1 MLILTN
7 AQIANLLSL
16 EEITA
21 AVEAAMISYENH
33 TSSVPRR
40 MHLDHGENTLLCM
53 PSFGGGYFAT
63 KLVSVVPGNKSKA
76 LPVTNGALLLND
88 AETGL
93 PLALMNAA
101 KLTALRTGAL
111 GAVGIRY
118 MTPPHIDSI
127 GLIGTGVQ
135 GLHQAIFACSVRP
148 IKIIYNLYRHEE
160 GFQKLR
166 GFVQQYYQEVQVVAS
181 QTVEELLEKTEVL
194 IAATTSA
201 SPVLPNDAAMLQGKH
216 FISIGSYKPSM
227 QELPAAVYQ
236 LAGHLALD
244 SEFARHETGDSI
256 NAVESGW
263 VAPEQVFTIGKLIT
277 GERKVDVTKTTAY
290 KSAGMALYDLYTAQA
305 LYLKALENKIGTMV
319 DL

>member
-1 MLILTN
+1 MLILN
-7 AQIANLLSL
+7 NEQISSLLSL

-21 AVEAAMISYENH
+21 AVESAMVSYENQS
-33 TSSVPRR
+33 SSVPRR

-63 KLVSVVPGNKSKA
+63 KLVSVVPGNKNKA

-118 MTPPHIDSI
+118 MTPANIDSI

-148 IKIIYNLYRHEE
+148 IQTIYSLYRQAE
-160 GFQKLR
+160 GFEKLR
-166 GFVQQYYQEVQVVAS
+166 YFVQQHYPAVKVVACKMA
-181 QTVEELLEKTEVL
+181 EELLEKTEVL

-201 SPVLPNDAAMLQGKH
+201 SPVLPNDAALLRGKH
-216 FISIGSYKPSM
+216 FISIGSYKPNM

-236 LAGHLALD
+236 LAGQLAID
-244 SEFARHETGDSI
+244 SEFARHETGDII
-256 NAVESGW
+256 NAVERGW
-263 VAPEQVFTIGKLIT
+263 VLAENVYTIGKLIT
-277 GERKVDVTKTTAY
+277 GARQIDVHQTTAY
-290 KSAGMALYDLYTAQA
+290 KSAGMALYDLFTARA
-305 LYLKALENKIGTMV
+305 LYQKAVETGIGV
-319 DL
+319 EVAL

>member
-1 MLILTN
+1 MLILN
-7 AQIANLLSL
+7 NEQISSLLSL

-21 AVEAAMISYENH
+21 AVEAAMVSYENQ
-33 TSSVPRR
+33 TSSVPKR

-63 KLVSVVPGNKSKA
+63 KLVSVVPGNKNKA

-118 MTPPHIDSI
+118 MTPANIDSI

-148 IKIIYNLYRHEE
+148 IQTIYSLYRQAE
-160 GFQKLR
+160 GFEKLR
-166 GFVQQYYQEVQVVAS
+166 HFVQQYHPAVEVVACK
-181 QTVEELLEKTEVL
+181 TAEELLEKTEVI

-201 SPVLPNDAAMLQGKH
+201 SPVLPNDAELLRGKH
-216 FISIGSYKPSM
+216 FVSIGSYKPNM

-236 LAGHLALD
+236 LAGQLTID
-244 SEFARHETGDSI
+244 SEFARHETGDII
-256 NAVESGW
+256 NAVEQGW
-263 VAPEQVFTIGKLIT
+263 VPAENVYTIGKLIT
-277 GERKVDVTKTTAY
+277 GSRQIDVQQTTAY
-290 KSAGMALYDLYTAQA
+290 KSAGMALYDLFTARA
-305 LYLKALENKIGTMV
+305 LYQKAVQTGIGV
-319 DL
+319 EVAL